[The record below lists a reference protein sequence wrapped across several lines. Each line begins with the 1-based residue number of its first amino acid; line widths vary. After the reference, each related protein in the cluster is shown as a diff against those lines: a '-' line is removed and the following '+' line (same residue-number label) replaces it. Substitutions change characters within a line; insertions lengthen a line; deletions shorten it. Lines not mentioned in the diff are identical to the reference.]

1 MTSVN
6 RVTRWGYA
14 SYMVH
19 DSNLDGYALYCT
31 DGDWWREE
39 DVTFCEYE
47 NTYIS
52 PNNMDEYFTSDWD
65 TELYP
70 LSEQVVVRNSDGTDS
85 HVSSDEAED
94 DDDYV
99 QLGKTG
105 LYHPV
110 VKEKEGEV
118 A

>member
-6 RVTRWGYA
+6 RVTRWGYT
-14 SYMVH
+14 SGMVW

-47 NTYIS
+47 DTFIS
-52 PNNMDEYFTSDWD
+52 PNNIDEYFTSDWD

-70 LSEQVVVRNSDGTDS
+70 LSEQVVVRDADGNDS

-99 QLGKTG
+99 QVGKTG
-105 LYHPV
+105 IYHPV